1 MEFDTVSDIDK
12 QNHPYF
18 KVRYAKA
25 ACLSVY
31 CKTSN
36 NFLKLIH
43 KGKKLEYKSY
53 AECLKKYLDA
63 SQSVNLV
70 TISNLQNILGQF
82 QNCLCEEVDHN
93 TSNSHVVE
101 TDFKLENT

>member
-1 MEFDTVSDIDK
+1 MPFSEPQDFK
-12 QNHPYF
+12 QFF
-18 KVRYAKA
+18 KV
-25 ACLSVY
+25 
-31 CKTSN
+31 
-36 NFLKLIH
+36 IH
-43 KGKKLEYKSY
+43 KGKKLDYKSY

-82 QNCLCEEVDHN
+82 QNFLCEEVDHN
-93 TSNSHVVE
+93 TSNSHLVE

>member
-1 MEFDTVSDIDK
+1 MPFSEPQDFK
-12 QNHPYF
+12 QFF
-18 KVRYAKA
+18 KV
-25 ACLSVY
+25 
-31 CKTSN
+31 
-36 NFLKLIH
+36 IH
-43 KGKKLEYKSY
+43 KGLDYKSY

-82 QNCLCEEVDHN
+82 QNFLCEEVDHN
-93 TSNSHVVE
+93 TSNSHLVE